1 MKEGEKMSKSRKN
14 RLKFIISIIV
24 LLLFISF
31 GCYVAHD
38 FFFNNIE
45 EMESS
50 VSLPNEYIDEPI
62 NEEVIDDDRTAEV
75 QHVEA
80 KVISIYDKNSTSKDR
95 ILVQN
100 ILPGNSLKK
109 YYQVRVEHIDSL
121 NLYFDIEI
129 KSSTNNLEDIL
140 NVKVTRLDTNTILY
154 NGNLKRFTEGKVV
167 QKLEKNSNNLTIAYY
182 EIEISLPA
190 NELEEYQDEILS
202 ADLNWSAPE
211 EELLIPSTEVNND
224 IVAWIIVLVLSGFVI
239 MFICGTT
246 NNSKE

>member
-1 MKEGEKMSKSRKN
+1 MKEGEKMSKNRKN

-75 QHVEA
+75 QHVDA

-100 ILPGNSLKK
+100 ILPGNGLKK
-109 YYQVRVEHIDSL
+109 YYQVKVEHIDSL

-182 EIEISLPA
+182 EIEISLPE

-224 IVAWIIVLVLSGFVI
+224 IVAWIIVLVFSGFVI